1 MEITWRE
8 LTGCIIDAD
17 RVNLLLERET
27 MKECKLMMDHEEN
40 KLEFNKKD
48 KKVKLI
54 ESKGGNL
61 IAQLKLVKME
71 DKDAI

>member
-1 MEITWRE
+1 M
-8 LTGCIIDAD
+8 TGCIIDAD

-27 MKECKLMMDHEEN
+27 IKECKLMIDHEED

-71 DKDAI
+71 DKDKEEQ

>member
-27 MKECKLMMDHEEN
+27 IKECKLRIDLEEDE
-40 KLEFNKKD
+40 LEFNKKD

-54 ESKGGNL
+54 ESKG
-61 IAQLKLVKME
+61 
-71 DKDAI
+71 

>member
-27 MKECKLMMDHEEN
+27 MKECKLMMDHEE
-40 KLEFNKKD
+40 
-48 KKVKLI
+48 I
-54 ESKGGNL
+54 NL
-61 IAQLKLVKME
+61 SLTIKISSFTLVK
-71 DKDAI
+71 